1 MTENG
6 VKTKM
11 YFDKDASACKFKI
24 GNKVL
29 ISNDFH
35 TAKNQKLAPNWKGS
49 AEIIDINYTNAK
61 IKIGNKVKVLNIEN
75 LKIFNKQNNSEKDI
89 QIEVLNFNNAQN
101 NRPITHA

>member
-11 YFDKDASACKFKI
+11 YFDKVASAHKFKI

-35 TAKNQKLAPNWKGS
+35 KVKNKKLAPNWKGS

-61 IKIGNKVKVLNIEN
+61 IKIGNKMKVLNIEK
-75 LKIFNKQNNSEKDI
+75 LEIFHRENNCEKDI
-89 QIEVLNFNNAQN
+89 QIEDLNFNNVQN
-101 NRPITHA
+101 NRPIKHT

>member
-11 YFDKDASACKFKI
+11 YFDKNASAHKFKI

-35 TAKNQKLAPNWKGS
+35 TVKNQKLASNWKGS

-61 IKIGNKVKVLNIEN
+61 IKIG
-75 LKIFNKQNNSEKDI
+75 
-89 QIEVLNFNNAQN
+89 
-101 NRPITHA
+101 